1 MKRISS
7 EMEGFIMKVFDIS
20 MEISERMVSYPG
32 DKKFTFTKVSELI
45 KGDPVNLSEINMN
58 VHTGTHV
65 DVPKHYI
72 TNSASIT
79 DINPDK
85 FFGNAKVFDFTELG
99 MGTGITEMDLKILDI
114 KKDDIILFKTKN
126 SEISDTSFK
135 ENYVHL
141 TQEGAEYL
149 VSKKIKSVG
158 IDYLS
163 IGKYKD
169 DKKTHITLLENN
181 ILIYEG
187 LNLKEIHSGEYLF
200 CGFPLKIKESEGAP
214 VRAVLLQN

>member
-1 MKRISS
+1 MK
-7 EMEGFIMKVFDIS
+7 GFIMKVLDIS
-20 MEISERMVSYPG
+20 MEISERMVSYPS
-32 DKKFTFTKVSELI
+32 DRKFVITKVLELI
-45 KGDPVNLSEINMN
+45 KGDPVNLSEISMN
-58 VHTGTHV
+58 VHTGTHL

-72 TNSASIT
+72 SNSASIT

-85 FFGNAKVFDFTELG
+85 FFGNAKVFDFTKIK
-99 MGTGITEMDLKILDI
+99 MGTGITEVDLKILDI
-114 KKDDIILFKTKN
+114 KKDEIILFKTKN
-126 SEISDTSFK
+126 SEISGTNFK

-141 TQEGAEYL
+141 TQEGAAYL
-149 VSKKIKSVG
+149 ASKKIKSVG

-163 IGKYKD
+163 IGKYKE

-187 LNLKEIHSGEYLF
+187 LNLKEIQAGEYLF

-214 VRAVLLQN
+214 VRAVLLEK